1 MKNLSVYRQMI
12 KCFSEIKR
20 KYKRILKSKAVKDT
34 DIAFFDNYY
43 LIERHIGALK
53 NDIRRCR
60 KELNKNR
67 ELFMLLC
74 AASEDGEKLDDSIIL
89 NILRGINADYSKVF
103 LTETV
108 VKCAAVRK
116 ISLGAE
122 DAEKGIEIL
131 REIRDIDFR
140 KLFEICESERL
151 AQKYEDFKI
160 SDSETKM
167 LYRRKIYEKSKKE
180 GKTTCEFLKNICENK
195 TGAYL
200 GEYLFKKRQC
210 GELSLA
216 VEIMLPVFLSIGVAL
231 ALNSPW
237 TGLFLFLPFWQIVS
251 VITVNISMLIFR
263 PDELPRVKK
272 EYLTS
277 ENCRTLIAVSV
288 LLTDENSLC
297 DMEKH
302 IEKLYFSNCN
312 ENISLCILA
321 DLKGSKNKNDSN
333 DEKILAGIEKSFRKI
348 NEKCGNNVLCCV
360 RPRVYSKTQDEYM
373 GRDRKRGAI
382 EDLVCSLKEGTDP
395 FLRIFGK
402 AALPKD
408 VKYILALDSDTDPT
422 LDCTEELLQ
431 TALHPVNREKYGVFT
446 MRTEVDVECTDST
459 VFSRLCAGD
468 GGITAYHSGV
478 AERYQDIFKESV
490 FSGKGLIS
498 VDGFYDKCCQK
509 FKPETVLSHDILEG
523 ELLKTAYV
531 SHCQALDLFPT
542 NQVSYL
548 KRLHRWVRG
557 DWQNSVFIF
566 SSRPFAKRD
575 DKNNLTFLSRF
586 KLFDNLRRSIT
597 PLAALI
603 CIVLSGFLPSRLSAV
618 LFVTAILCLGA
629 NDIASFIRLLLLPHG
644 GFFRRFYSGNIPLGL
659 YPLVRFAIG
668 FVMLPAEALVS
679 FDGAVKGLYRRLVTK
694 KNMLLWTTAQQGERS
709 SKTVSELIYLLPNI
723 ICAVALLFSFHPWGT
738 LSAIFFI
745 LNIPFCLL
753 SGKKRKKRRATV
765 DYLTKEQLI
774 ADGKRMWE
782 YYADFANAENNYLPP
797 DNVQFSPVYR
807 VAHRTS
813 PTNIGLMMVS
823 VSVAYDL
830 KYIDLD
836 VACRFLENTLN
847 TIDRMEKFNGNLYN
861 WYDTKT
867 LRPLMPRFVSTV
879 DSGNLLCA
887 LTALKSWLTDFE
899 GNERVNN
906 IADRVGKIIRD
917 TDISFLYN
925 KNNGLMHIGY
935 DAEKGEKTNSY
946 YDLLMSEARMT
957 SYFAVASRRVPRKH
971 WETLGRHL
979 ARYKGYSGPVSWTG
993 TMFEYFMPNIF
1004 LPSYKNT
1011 LEYEGLKF
1019 CLSCQKSYGR
1029 EHKIPFGVS
1038 ESGFYDFDAMM
1049 NYQYK
1054 AHGVDRLG
1062 LKRDIPAEK
1071 TVSPYST
1078 YLVLPF
1084 DQKSALRNLRE
1095 LKKTGAY
1102 GKYGLFEALDYTP
1115 ERTLGQEKMI
1125 VKSFMAHHIGMS
1137 ILSIDNAINGNVMQ
1151 KRFMADSEQM
1161 TAESLLRERVPN
1173 RPFSKN
1179 ERRKKAHTRNI
1190 AIKYSPVKRAENIGK
1205 YADICGAYTNGEYTC
1220 VCGDNGWQT
1229 SVFGENTVLGIM
1241 KNPSVGENGIYAQI
1255 KIQNGRHPFTRNSD
1269 FYKNGYFS
1277 AVFGENKVRFFSS
1290 SLMGDGEKE
1299 VSVHPDK
1306 NCETHSFSFKP
1317 NCRADGFAEIYFQ
1330 PVLCQVS
1337 SYLSHRAFAKLFV
1350 TAQKD
1355 GSNNCII
1362 FKYTFRDKNESIYC
1376 CVGTDSDNTFFDL
1389 AREDVLSRGREDV
1402 FLNFDELTER
1412 LEGVPDTCVAIKIP
1426 VSLKKG
1432 KEIKFRLAVAV
1443 GKSVD
1448 EAVEAYKAG
1457 FTDFRGAKSIYPVS
1471 GRSRELYFKTATA
1484 VSSESAVPTEKA
1496 EILKNTAC
1504 SRADIWKYGI
1514 SGDIP
1519 LAVFFADGKNMQTA
1533 QDAAKIVTALY
1544 RAGIRCELAI
1554 ICREKDN
1561 YGRAVENGLLKAIGR
1576 SPAVHFING
1585 NSLAKEDENKLLC
1598 FACTCNRWENIPN
1611 TDNGIDITYSEEGK
1625 AIDGGIYSVPAD
1637 TPLPW
1642 SWILAGEKF
1651 GTLISNNSLGY
1662 TYYGNSQENKITPWI
1677 NDTRGIG
1684 GERLYAFIDGKTVDI
1699 IDNSRMTLY
1708 PQSVAY
1714 TSAVRLNSFTDK
1726 NPVKEMH
1733 FTTKITLNGSSKNI
1747 EVTAE
1752 GTEKTIEIAYCI
1764 DPVLDDRK
1772 RFPQFIKAYAES
1784 GKVVFE
1790 NTLKNDGMKYFIGCE
1805 NGQPVFAE
1813 SQLYGD
1819 KENDFSPSEN
1829 PFLGMKTSLGNPQTA
1844 VFTLGVCDS
1853 EQGIAHETSKIT
1865 VTTPD
1870 ECLNKLYNDFLPVQI
1885 LCGRL
1890 FGRTS
1895 FYQCSGAYGFRDQL
1909 QDALSVIPLCPTA
1922 VRDIIIKCAGAQFPE
1937 GDVLHWFHIEN
1948 NGNLRGVRTRYSDDL
1963 LWLIMTTAEYC
1974 RTTGDIG
1981 ILSEQIP
1988 FLTGEPLG
1996 ENDAERYGAFSPSN
2010 ESATLL
2016 EHCEKVF
2023 EKAFRTGEHSLILMG
2038 GGDWND
2044 GFNKI
2049 GEGGRGE
2056 SVFTSQLA
2064 IICGEELCT
2073 LLELAGQKDKTEA
2086 IRQKV
2091 KALRDALEQYAFY
2104 NDRYIRCFLDNGTAL
2119 GVPEC
2124 KSCKIDSLTQSFA
2137 VFSGLN
2143 GERCKEA
2150 LNTAWNELVDE
2161 NHCVVRLF
2169 APSFCEKDENIGYIT
2184 AYPEGIREN
2193 GGQYTHSA
2201 VWLARA
2207 MLKNSQTGRGL
2218 QILKML
2224 NPLEKYKN
2232 GLSGEYK
2239 TEPYFLTGDVYY
2251 RKGLEGRGGWSLYT
2265 GSASWYY
2272 KTVTED
2278 LLGITAR
2285 GDKLYFTPKAEEILP
2300 FSAELQ
2306 IFGTKITLSAEK
2318 NGKQLYCD
2326 GVKSEFIPLDGKTH
2340 TGNYSN

>member
-20 KYKRILKSKAVKDT
+20 KYKRILKNKAVRET

-67 ELFMLLC
+67 ELFELFCTALE
-74 AASEDGEKLDDSIIL
+74 SGEKFDDSVII
-89 NILRGINADYSKVF
+89 NILSKIHADYSEAF
-103 LTETV
+103 LAETIA
-108 VKCAAVRK
+108 KCAALRK
-116 ISLGAE
+116 ISLGAV
-122 DAEKGIEIL
+122 DAERGIECL
-131 REIRDIDFR
+131 REIRDIDFE
-140 KLFEICESERL
+140 KLFGICESEIL
-151 AQKYEDFKI
+151 AKRYGDFRI
-160 SDSETKM
+160 SDSDTKM

-180 GKTTCEFLKNICENK
+180 GKTTYEFLKNIYENK
-195 TGAYL
+195 MEAYL
-200 GEYLFKKRQC
+200 GEYLFKKKRW

-216 VEIMLPVFLSIGVAL
+216 AEIVLPIFLSIGVSL
-231 ALNSPW
+231 ALNSLW
-237 TGLFLFLPFWQIVS
+237 AGLFLFLPFWQIVS
-251 VITVNISMLIFR
+251 VITVNISMRIFY
-263 PDELPRVKK
+263 PDELPRVEK

-277 ENCRTLIAVSV
+277 QNSRTLIAVSV
-288 LLTDENSLC
+288 LLTDENSLS
-297 DMEKH
+297 DMGKH

-321 DLKGSKNKNDSN
+321 DLKGSKNEIDVN
-333 DEKILAGIEKSFRKI
+333 DEKILVGIEKSLNKI
-348 NEKCGNNVLCCV
+348 NEKCENKVICCV

-382 EDLVCSLKEGTDP
+382 EDLVCSLKDGITP
-395 FLRIFGK
+395 FLRIFGGN
-402 AALPKD
+402 ALPKD

-422 LDCTEELLQ
+422 LDCAEELLQ

-557 DWQNSVFIF
+557 DWQNAVFIF
-566 SSRPFAKRD
+566 SRKPFAES
-575 DKNNLTFLSRF
+575 DKKNDLPFLSRF
-586 KLFDNLRRSIT
+586 KLFDNLRRSLT
-597 PLAALI
+597 PLSALI
-603 CIVLSGFLPSRLSAV
+603 CIILSGFLPSKASGV
-618 LFVTAILCLGA
+618 LFVTALLCLGA

-659 YPLVRFAIG
+659 YPLVRFAVN
-668 FVMLPAEALVS
+668 FVMLPAEAIVS
-679 FDGAVKGLYRRLVTK
+679 FDGAVKGLYRLLITK

-709 SKTVSELIYLLPNI
+709 SKTVSELMYLLPNI
-723 ICAVALLFSFHPWGT
+723 LCAAVLLFSFHPWGT
-738 LSAIFFI
+738 LSAIFFA

-753 SGKKRKKRRATV
+753 SGKKRKKKRATV
-765 DYLTKEQLI
+765 DYITKEQLI

-797 DNVQFSPVYR
+797 DNVQFAPVYR
-807 VAHRTS
+807 VAYRTS

-823 VSVAYDL
+823 VAAAYDL
-830 KYIDLD
+830 KFIDLNA
-836 VACRFLENTLN
+836 ACQFLENTLN
-847 TIDRMEKFNGNLYN
+847 TIDILEKFNGNLYN

-867 LRPLMPRFVSTV
+867 LKPLIPRFVSTV

-887 LTALKSWLTDFE
+887 LTALKSWLAELD
-899 GNERVNN
+899 GNERVKN
-906 IADRVGKIIRD
+906 ITYRVEKIIAE

-925 KNNGLMHIGY
+925 NNNGLMHIGY
-935 DAEKGEKTNSY
+935 DAEKQEKTNSY

-1029 EHKIPFGVS
+1029 EHRIPFGVS

-1084 DQKSALRNLRE
+1084 DRKSAIKNLRE

-1102 GKYGLFEALDYTP
+1102 GKYGFFEAVDYTP
-1115 ERTLGQEKMI
+1115 EHTLGQEKMI

-1137 ILSIDNAINGNVMQ
+1137 ILSIDNALNSNIMQ

-1179 ERRKKAHTRNI
+1179 ERRKKAPTRNI
-1190 AIKYSPVKRAENIGK
+1190 TIKYSPVKRAENIGK
-1205 YADICGAYTNGEYTC
+1205 YADICGVYTNGEYTC
-1220 VCGDNGWQT
+1220 VCGDNGSQT

-1255 KIQNGRHPFTRNSD
+1255 RIQNDRHPFTRNSD
-1269 FYKNGYFS
+1269 FHKKGYFS
-1277 AVFGENKVRFFSS
+1277 ALFGENKARFFSS
-1290 SLMGDGEKE
+1290 TLMGDGEKE
-1299 VSVHPDK
+1299 ISVHPDK
-1306 NCETHSFSFKP
+1306 NCETHCFSFKP

-1330 PVLCQVS
+1330 PVLCPIS

-1355 GSNNCII
+1355 KSNNCII
-1362 FKYTFRDKNESIYC
+1362 LKYTFRDKNESIYC
-1376 CVGTDSDNTFFDL
+1376 CVGTDSDISTVDL
-1389 AREDVLSRGREDV
+1389 SREDVLSRGREDV
-1402 FLNFDELTER
+1402 FSNFEGLTR
-1412 LEGVPDTCVAIKIP
+1412 HSEGVPDTCVAIKIP
-1426 VSLKKG
+1426 ISLKKG
-1432 KEIKFRLAVAV
+1432 KEIKFRLAVSV
-1443 GKSVD
+1443 GKSID

-1457 FTDFRGAKSIYPVS
+1457 FTDYRGAKSIYPVS
-1471 GRSRELYFKTATA
+1471 GRSRELYFKTAAA
-1484 VSSESAVPTEKA
+1484 VASENTVPSEKA
-1496 EILKNTAC
+1496 EILKNTVC

-1519 LAVFFADGKNMQTA
+1519 LTVFFADSKNIQTA

-1544 RAGIRCELAI
+1544 KAGIRCELAI

-1561 YGRAVENGLLKAIGR
+1561 YGRAVENGLLKSVGR

-1611 TDNGIDITYSEEGK
+1611 TDNGIDIVYADEGK
-1625 AIDGGIYSVPAD
+1625 AFDGGIYTVPAD

-1651 GTLISNNSLGY
+1651 GTLLSNNSLGY

-1677 NDTRGIG
+1677 NDTRGIS
-1684 GERLYAFIDGKTVDI
+1684 GEKLYALIDGKTVDI

-1708 PQSVAY
+1708 SQSAVY
-1714 TSAVRLNSFTDK
+1714 TSSVKLNDFTGK
-1726 NPVKEMH
+1726 NAVKEIC
-1733 FTTKITLNGSSKNI
+1733 FTVKVALNGNLKNV
-1747 EVTAE
+1747 EVTAD
-1752 GTEKTIEIAYCI
+1752 GVDKPIEIAYCI
-1764 DPVLDDRK
+1764 YPILDDRK
-1772 RFPQFIKAYAES
+1772 RFPQFINAYSEN
-1784 GKVVFE
+1784 GKIIFE
-1790 NTLKNDGMKYFIGCE
+1790 NTLKNDGIKYFIGCE
-1805 NGQPVFAE
+1805 NGKPVFAE
-1813 SQLYGD
+1813 NQLYSD
-1819 KENDFSPSEN
+1819 KENDFLPSEN
-1829 PFLGMKTSLGNPQTA
+1829 PFLGIKTSIGNSQTA
-1844 VFTLGVCDS
+1844 VFTLGICDS
-1853 EQGIAHETSKIT
+1853 LQENAHKTGKIT
-1865 VTTPD
+1865 ITTPD

-1974 RTTGDIG
+1974 LTTGDIG

-1996 ENDAERYGAFSPSN
+1996 DNDAERYGVFSPSG
-2010 ESATLL
+2010 ESVTLL
-2016 EHCEKVF
+2016 EHCEKAY
-2023 EKAFRTGEHSLILMG
+2023 EKAYRTGEHSLILMG

-2049 GEGGRGE
+2049 GAGGRGE

-2073 LLELAGQKDKTEA
+2073 LLELAGQSDKTEE

-2091 KALRDALEQYAFY
+2091 KSLRDALEQHAFY
-2104 NDRYIRCFLDNGTAL
+2104 KDRYIRCFLDNGTAL

-2137 VFSGLN
+2137 VFSGLDN
-2143 GERCKEA
+2143 ERCKIS
-2150 LNTAWNELVDE
+2150 LDTAWNELADE
-2161 NHCVVRLF
+2161 KHGVVRLF
-2169 APSFCEKDENIGYIT
+2169 APSFSEKDENIGYIT

-2207 MLKNSQTGRGL
+2207 MLKNSQTERGL
-2218 QILKML
+2218 QILNML

-2232 GLSGEYK
+2232 GLGGEYK

-2278 LLGITAR
+2278 LLGITVR
-2285 GDKLYFTPKAEEILP
+2285 GDKLYFAPQVEAILP

-2326 GVKSEFIPLDGKTH
+2326 GIKAEFIPLDRQTH
-2340 TGNYSN
+2340 TVIYK